1 MKKYI
6 TCGVILLC
14 IFILLQF
21 ALIPYLVAENGSEF
35 HPFSQDPLNAESVE
49 IYKSHDQ
56 WYEKHRIWKI
66 PDEESADIL
75 LSQSLN
81 LNNKGKG
88 MLFDPPTNFGLYVIK
103 IVFEDGTIELVGE
116 TNRMTISPE
125 GNVTYGYHNFDGT
138 LNHLIEK
145 VLKDVPEFDGNSYLL
160 QDQLQKNKS
169 GYENIDDWMERYQN
183 STTNSDNNCVK

>member
-1 MKKYI
+1 MKKFI

-14 IFILLQF
+14 ILVLLQF
-21 ALIPYLVAENGSEF
+21 VLSLYLEAEGRLQF
-35 HPFSQDPLNAESVE
+35 HPFTQDPLNAESVE

-103 IVFEDGTIELVGE
+103 IVFKDGTIEFVGE
-116 TNRMTISPE
+116 TNRITISPE
-125 GNVTYGYHNFDGT
+125 GNVTYGYHNFDGM
-138 LNHLIEK
+138 LNNLIEN
-145 VLKDVPEFDGNSYLL
+145 VLKYVPEFDGVSYLL
-160 QDQLQKNKS
+160 QDQLPQGESDN
-169 GYENIDDWMERYQN
+169 EDIDDWKGFHGWH
-183 STTNSDNNCVK
+183 S